1 MICAKFGWNW
11 PSGYGEEEFKI
22 SLVYFLLFCNY
33 LPLEKGVALH
43 LNNLEFPSPKDALCQ
58 VWLKFAQLFWR
69 RWKHGKVTD
78 RWTDDGDQKSSLELS
93 AELKMLKVYDSNNYH
108 NGHQTNCGQKSSQ
121 VFGNLVVDNTNSSC
135 HCIKWKLFCLKNYG
149 FWQLN
154 KGINGNNVTQARIH
168 CKLFRFQLRHLSQDC
183 FMLFAIWTWKHTM

>member
-43 LNNLEFPSPKDALCQ
+43 LNNLEFPSPKDDLCH

-69 RWKHGKVTD
+69 R
-78 RWTDDGDQKSSLELS
+78 
-93 AELKMLKVYDSNNYH
+93 
-108 NGHQTNCGQKSSQ
+108 
-121 VFGNLVVDNTNSSC
+121 
-135 HCIKWKLFCLKNYG
+135 
-149 FWQLN
+149 
-154 KGINGNNVTQARIH
+154 
-168 CKLFRFQLRHLSQDC
+168 
-183 FMLFAIWTWKHTM
+183 